1 MSQPLPSIPTNTT
14 SSTRPIQVM
23 IVDDHPLVRIG
34 MTTVINQQP
43 DMTVV
48 GESETA
54 QEAPLLYRQLLPDIV
69 LMDLR
74 LREDSGAEVTAQIR
88 GEYPQA
94 RILVISNYEG
104 DEDIRQ
110 ALKAGAQGYLFKSIV
125 EEELVDAIREINEGR
140 QYLPKSVAGRL
151 QEHDTSESL
160 THRESE
166 MLNLLSKGL
175 NNREMGQVLGIAEDT
190 VKSHLKNL
198 FRKFK
203 VSSRAEA
210 VSEAMQRGF
219 IHE

>member
-1 MSQPLPSIPTNTT
+1 ML
-14 SSTRPIQVM
+14 
-23 IVDDHPLVRIG
+23 VDDHPLVRIG

-43 DMTVV
+43 DMQVI
-48 GESETA
+48 GESESA
-54 QEAPLLYRQLLPDIV
+54 QEAPALYRELRPDIV

-74 LREDSGAEVTAQIR
+74 LREDSGADVTAKIKADH
-88 GEYPQA
+88 PDA

-125 EEELVDAIREINEGR
+125 EEELVDAIREIVAGR
-140 QYLPKSVAGRL
+140 EYLPKSVISRL
-151 QEHDTSESL
+151 GEHNSSEKL

-166 MLNLLSKGL
+166 MLELLGKGL

-190 VKSHLKNL
+190 IKTHLKNL